1 MHRYTIDDI
10 DSGTGYGTEVEF
22 EAFLDVLKRADFK
35 RILSYCRNYIIPDI
49 FSCPYP
55 KDREEAEKVQKYL
68 SDISELFGYLQ
79 TEEVG
84 ISHSTT
90 MICMKQYLSEKWNYR
105 YKVTLGQLDPAKEL
119 PELEEVG
126 FETEWELNG
135 YAIDPEVKEN
145 LDISD
150 EEICAEVLSEVLKV
164 RSLYGGA

>member
-1 MHRYTIDDI
+1 MHRYTINI
-10 DSGTGYGTEVEF
+10 DRETGYFTDIEF
-22 EAFLDVLKRADFK
+22 ETFLDVLNRADLPSV
-35 RILSYCRNYIIPDI
+35 LSYCRNYIIPDI

-90 MICMKQYLSEKWNYR
+90 MICMKQYLREKGNYR

-119 PELEEVG
+119 PDLDEVG

-135 YAIDPEVKEN
+135 YAIDPEVTEN

-164 RSLYGGA
+164 RSVYGGA

>member
-1 MHRYTIDDI
+1 MHRYTINI
-10 DSGTGYGTEVEF
+10 DRETGYFTDIEF
-22 EAFLDVLKRADFK
+22 ETFLDVLNRANLPSV
-35 RILSYCRNYIIPDI
+35 LSYCRNYIIPDI

-55 KDREEAEKVQKYL
+55 KDREEAEKVEKYL

-90 MICMKQYLSEKWNYR
+90 MICMKQEKDSYR

-119 PELEEVG
+119 PELDEVG

-135 YAIDPEVKEN
+135 YAIDPEVTEN

>member
-1 MHRYTIDDI
+1 MHRYTINI
-10 DSGTGYGTEVEF
+10 DRETGYFTDIEF
-22 EAFLDVLKRADFK
+22 ETFLDVLNRADLPSV
-35 RILSYCRNYIIPDI
+35 LSYCRNYIIPDI
-49 FSCPYP
+49 FFCPYP
-55 KDREEAEKVQKYL
+55 KDREEAEKVEKYL

-90 MICMKQYLSEKWNYR
+90 MICMKQEKDSYR
-105 YKVTLGQLDPAKEL
+105 YKVTLGQLDPEKEL
-119 PELEEVG
+119 PELDEVG

-135 YAIDPEVKEN
+135 YAIDPEVTEN

>member
-1 MHRYTIDDI
+1 MHRYTINI
-10 DSGTGYGTEVEF
+10 DRETGYFTDIEF
-22 EAFLDVLKRADFK
+22 ETFLDVLNRADLPSV
-35 RILSYCRNYIIPDI
+35 LSYCRNYIIPDI

-55 KDREEAEKVQKYL
+55 KDREEAEKVDKYL

-90 MICMKQYLSEKWNYR
+90 MICMKQEKDSYR

-119 PELEEVG
+119 PELDEVG

-135 YAIDPEVKEN
+135 YAIDPEVTEN

>member
-1 MHRYTIDDI
+1 MHRYTINI
-10 DSGTGYGTEVEF
+10 DRETGYFTDIEF
-22 EAFLDVLKRADFK
+22 ETFLDVLNRADLP
-35 RILSYCRNYIIPDI
+35 RVLSYCRNYIIPDI

-55 KDREEAEKVQKYL
+55 KDREEAEKVEKYL

-90 MICMKQYLSEKWNYR
+90 MICMKQEKDSYR

-119 PELEEVG
+119 PELDEVG

-135 YAIDPEVKEN
+135 YAIDPEVTEN

>member
-1 MHRYTIDDI
+1 MHRYTINI
-10 DSGTGYGTEVEF
+10 DRETGYFTDIEF
-22 EAFLDVLKRADFK
+22 ETFLDVLNRADLPSV
-35 RILSYCRNYIIPDI
+35 LSYCRNYIIPDI

-55 KDREEAEKVQKYL
+55 KDREEAEKVEKYL

-90 MICMKQYLSEKWNYR
+90 MICMKQEKDSYR

-119 PELEEVG
+119 PELDEVG

-135 YAIDPEVKEN
+135 YAIDPEVTEN

>member
-1 MHRYTIDDI
+1 MHRYTINI
-10 DSGTGYGTEVEF
+10 DRETGYFTDIEF
-22 EAFLDVLKRADFK
+22 ETFLDVLNRADLPSV
-35 RILSYCRNYIIPDI
+35 LSYCRNYIIPDI

-55 KDREEAEKVQKYL
+55 KDREEAEKVEKYL

-90 MICMKQYLSEKWNYR
+90 MICMKQEKDSYR

-119 PELEEVG
+119 PELDEVG

-135 YAIDPEVKEN
+135 YAIDPEVTEN

-164 RSLYGGA
+164 RSVYGGA

>member
-1 MHRYTIDDI
+1 MHRYTINI
-10 DSGTGYGTEVEF
+10 DRKTGYFTDIEF
-22 EAFLDVLKRADFK
+22 ETFLDVLNRADLPSV
-35 RILSYCRNYIIPDI
+35 LSYCRNYIIPDI

-55 KDREEAEKVQKYL
+55 KDREEAEKVEKYL

-90 MICMKQYLSEKWNYR
+90 MICMKQEKDSYR

-119 PELEEVG
+119 PELDEVG

-135 YAIDPEVKEN
+135 YAIDPEVTEN

>member
-1 MHRYTIDDI
+1 MHRYTINI
-10 DSGTGYGTEVEF
+10 DRETGYFTDIEF
-22 EAFLDVLKRADFK
+22 ETFLDVLNRADLP
-35 RILSYCRNYIIPDI
+35 RVLSYCRNYIIPDI

-55 KDREEAEKVQKYL
+55 KDREEAEKVEKYL

-90 MICMKQYLSEKWNYR
+90 MICMKQEKDSYR
-105 YKVTLGQLDPAKEL
+105 YKVTLGQLDPTKEL
-119 PELEEVG
+119 PELDEVG

-135 YAIDPEVKEN
+135 YAIDPEVTEN

>member
-1 MHRYTIDDI
+1 MHRYTINI
-10 DSGTGYGTEVEF
+10 DRETGYFTDIEF
-22 EAFLDVLKRADFK
+22 ETFLDVLNRANLPSV
-35 RILSYCRNYIIPDI
+35 LSYCRNYIIPDI

-55 KDREEAEKVQKYL
+55 KDREEAEKVEKYL
-68 SDISELFGYLQ
+68 SDTSELFGYLQ

-90 MICMKQYLSEKWNYR
+90 MICMKQEKDSYR
-105 YKVTLGQLDPAKEL
+105 YKVTLGQLDPAKKL
-119 PELEEVG
+119 PELDEVG

-135 YAIDPEVKEN
+135 YAIDPEVTEN

-150 EEICAEVLSEVLKV
+150 EEICAEVLSKVLKV

>member
-1 MHRYTIDDI
+1 MHRYTINI
-10 DSGTGYGTEVEF
+10 DRETGYFTDIEF
-22 EAFLDVLKRADFK
+22 ETFLDVLNRADLPSV
-35 RILSYCRNYIIPDI
+35 LSYCRNYIIPDI

-55 KDREEAEKVQKYL
+55 KDREEAEKVEKYL

-90 MICMKQYLSEKWNYR
+90 MICMKQYLSEKGNYR
-105 YKVTLGQLDPAKEL
+105 DKVILGQLDPAKEL
-119 PELEEVG
+119 PELDEVG

-135 YAIDPEVKEN
+135 YAIDPEVTEN